1 MDVITLRKRH
11 CENPTPF
18 SFTPIELSG
27 GSDFLGNCFCEKIH
41 SPLYDFLHI
50 LSQKILSRSHTFLAN
65 PHKIFPQRKWF
76 SLPQEH
82 TYPLPISL
90 YSPKLHYLFR

>member
-1 MDVITLRKRH
+1 MKIQL
-11 CENPTPF
+11 
-18 SFTPIELSG
+18 LSL
-27 GSDFLGNCFCEKIH
+27 SLPLNLVVAAIFLVTVFVKKIH
-41 SPLYDFLHI
+41 SPLYDFVHI